1 MAAESSVRAG
11 LGRRGDSRPA
21 APHIPSAPFFTIPST
36 SDDPMRDLVPGGYL
50 FTHAVFWTVVSLV
63 AVGTNAVAII
73 LSIGL
78 PLLILESV
86 TKQD

>member
-1 MAAESSVRAG
+1 
-11 LGRRGDSRPA
+11 
-21 APHIPSAPFFTIPST
+21 
-36 SDDPMRDLVPGGYL
+36 MRDLVPGGYL

-78 PLLILESV
+78 PLLVIESV
-86 TKQD
+86 TKNN